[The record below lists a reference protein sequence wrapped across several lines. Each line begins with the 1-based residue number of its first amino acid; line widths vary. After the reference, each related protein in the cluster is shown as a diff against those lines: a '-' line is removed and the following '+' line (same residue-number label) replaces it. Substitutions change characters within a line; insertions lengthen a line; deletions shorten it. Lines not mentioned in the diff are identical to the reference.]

1 MTDEIEHRVVTY
13 LNRIDEMGGALSAI
27 ESGYPQSEIQ
37 EAAYLYQRQVESE
50 DQIIVGM
57 NAFEVEEDL
66 ELERLEV
73 DPNIEARQSN
83 RLKKLRERRDSTR
96 VSELLTRLDT
106 DARSQENL
114 LPVFIECVE
123 NEITLGEICG
133 TLRQVWG
140 EYQPPAWV

>member
-1 MTDEIEHRVVTY
+1 
-13 LNRIDEMGGALSAI
+13 
-27 ESGYPQSEIQ
+27 
-37 EAAYLYQRQVESE
+37 
-50 DQIIVGM
+50 M

-96 VSELLTRLDT
+96 VSELLTRLET

-133 TLRQVWG
+133 TLRLLWG
-140 EYQPPAWV
+140 EYQPPVWI